1 MFASLV
7 IRLLGEHVTVCQG
20 PGGGGG
26 EGCSVGQTKAVIQS
40 VVCPWADGA
49 QQASNSVPCQGLVC
63 SCWENKPSWADEDCV
78 FCGLS
83 SPLAACCDWTG
94 CWEGRTLKPL
104 EHSLFLM
111 S

>member
-7 IRLLGEHVTVCQG
+7 IRLVGEHVTVCQG
-20 PGGGGG
+20 WSGK
-26 EGCSVGQTKAVIQS
+26 GCSVGQTKAVIQC
-40 VVCPWADGA
+40 VLCPWADGA
-49 QQASNSVPCQGLVC
+49 QQASSSVPCQGLVC
-63 SCWENKPSWADEDCV
+63 SCWEHRPSWADEDCV
-78 FCGLS
+78 LLAPF
-83 SPLAACCDWTG
+83 PLAACCDWAG